1 MCARPHPRYAPSIDG
16 SGDLVGRAAELGGL
30 RALVDGARRGQAGAV
45 LTLGDPGIGK
55 TSLLDATAAHA
66 ARAGATAVR
75 IRGYGVETPLA
86 FAALQRLIAPV
97 SAHTAALPPE
107 QRRALQVAT
116 GLASG
121 DARPALV
128 GLATLSLLADASR
141 ARPLVCVVD
150 DAHHLDAE
158 SLAVLGFVARR
169 VSAERLALVVA
180 ARDEPAVRQSLAGVE
195 VLPVG
200 GLDAEAAALLLARR
214 LREPVEPAMVEGL
227 VRDTGG
233 NPLALT
239 ELGGRWTA
247 RRLAAAASADAPVPA
262 GHHLAEHYAAAVRAL
277 PRPTRDWLLIAAAES
292 SGDVDVVRAAAHAA
306 GLGVDASAPAEVAGL
321 VEVRDTVTFRH
332 PLLRTAVYGGAT
344 DAERRRAHT
353 LLSAETAARGR
364 RAVGAIHAA
373 SAARAPDATIAAE
386 LAAVADLAGA
396 RGGMISRARL
406 LERAASFAADEAERS
421 GYTVSAAEAALVA
434 GAPVLARVLLADL
447 DHGSLDPV
455 QRGRARMVTAW
466 CGMFLADPDAMRTGT
481 TDLLAAADDVHDHDP
496 ALEQRALAQ
505 ALDYTQST
513 EGIPSG
519 AGLQAFGARLRRGA
533 GVAPG
538 PYSVALD
545 AVASLILDAYEVAVP
560 RLRAAVALLDGLDD
574 ATYLEL
580 GYFGVTPAIALW
592 EPDVACRLLL
602 RTVRLGREVG
612 ALREVDAALWV
623 LSSVEAART
632 RPRHA
637 AQYLAQAAD
646 LRQALGHADA
656 HPLNPAELAGSGA
669 PRAVVQQVADAMRA
683 GGFGGVARMGDG
695 ALAARDLASG
705 DWASAFDLLGGLLER
720 PYLQATFSQYPDYV
734 EAAARLGRDTEA
746 RAAAAVLDRFARA
759 TGARWA
765 SGTAAR
771 AAALVAGDGRAEE
784 HYLASIAHLDSPGL
798 VGESARSRLLYGEWL
813 RRARRRGDARA
824 QLRLALD
831 VFEQVGSVPFADR
844 ARRELRADGDRALA
858 GTADPGAVA
867 SSGLPA
873 PGATGLTPQE
883 ASVARMA
890 ARGATNPEIASALF
904 ISPNTVDY
912 HLRKVFR
919 KLGITSRR
927 QLREHPGA

>member
-1 MCARPHPRYAPSIDG
+1 M
-16 SGDLVGRAAELGGL
+16 SGDLVGRAAELGRL
-30 RALVDGARRGQAGAV
+30 RALVESARQGRAGAV
-45 LTLGDPGIGK
+45 LALGDPGIGK
-55 TSLLDATAAHA
+55 TSLLDAAAEHA
-66 ARAGATAVR
+66 ARAGALPLR
-75 IRGYGVETPLA
+75 IRGHGVEQPLP

-97 SAHTAALPPE
+97 SAHAAALPAE
-107 QRRALQVAT
+107 QRRALEVAT

-128 GLATLSLLADASR
+128 GLATLSLLAAASR
-141 ARPLVCVVD
+141 ERPVVCVVD

-158 SLAVLGFVARR
+158 SLAALGFVARR
-169 VSAERLALVVA
+169 VSAERLALVLA

-195 VLPVG
+195 VLPVE
-200 GLDAEAAALLLARR
+200 GLDAEAAAVLVAAR

-233 NPLALT
+233 NPLALA
-239 ELGGRWTA
+239 ELGERWTA
-247 RRLAAAASADAPVPA
+247 RRLASAAAADAPVPA
-262 GHHLAEHYAAAVRAL
+262 GHRLAEHYAAAVRDL
-277 PRPTRDWLLIAAAES
+277 PRPARDWLLIAAAES
-292 SGDVDVVRAAAHAA
+292 SGDVDVVRAAARAA
-306 GLGVDASAPAEVAGL
+306 GLGADASAPAEVAGL
-321 VEVRDTVTFRH
+321 VEVRDAVAFRH

-344 DAERRRAHT
+344 DVERRRAHA

-373 SAARAPDATIAAE
+373 AAATAPDAAVAAE

-406 LERAASFAADEAERS
+406 LERAAAFAADECARS
-421 GYTVSAAEAALVA
+421 GYVVGAAEAALVA

-447 DHGSLDPV
+447 DRARLDPV
-455 QRGRARMVTAW
+455 LRGRARMVTAW
-466 CGMFLADPDAMRTGT
+466 CGMFLSDPDAIRAGT
-481 TDLLAAADDVHDHDP
+481 ADLLAAADDVHDLAP

-513 EGIPSG
+513 EGIAAG

-533 GVAPG
+533 TVAPG
-538 PYSVALD
+538 PYAVALE
-545 AVASLILDAYEVAVP
+545 AVASLILDSYEDAVP
-560 RLRAAVALLDGLDD
+560 RLRAVVTLLDELDD
-574 ATYLEL
+574 AAYLEL

-623 LSSVEAART
+623 LSSVETART
-632 RPRHA
+632 RPRRA

-646 LRQALGHADA
+646 LRQALGHAGEQ
-656 HPLNPAELAGSGA
+656 PPNPAELAGSGA
-669 PRAVVQQVADAMRA
+669 PRAVVQQVTDAVRA
-683 GGFGGVARMGDG
+683 GGFDAVARMGDA
-695 ALAARDLASG
+695 ALAARDLATG
-705 DWASAFDLLGGLLER
+705 DWARAFDLLGGLLER

-734 EAAARLGRDTEA
+734 EAAARLGREEEA
-746 RAAAAVLDRFARA
+746 RAATAVLDRFARA

-765 SGTAAR
+765 TGTAER
-771 AAALVAGDGRAEE
+771 AAALVAGDARAEE
-784 HYLASIAHLDSPGL
+784 HYLASVAQLDVPGL
-798 VGESARSRLLYGEWL
+798 AGEAARSRLLYGEWL
-813 RRARRRGDARA
+813 RRGRRRGDARA

-844 ARRELRADGDRALA
+844 ARRELAAAGDRVPT
-858 GTADPGAVA
+858 GDPDRAA
-867 SSGLPA
+867 
-873 PGATGLTPQE
+873 ATGLTPQE

-890 ARGATNPEIASALF
+890 ARGATNSEIASALF
-904 ISPNTVDY
+904 ISTNTVDY

-919 KLGITSRR
+919 KLGVTSRR
-927 QLREHPGA
+927 QLRELPGS